1 MNKLYGM
8 ALALGLSLMSTSAV
22 GGGITLYSD
31 ALVTD
36 GPSESKAFVG
46 LNWSLGG
53 SATPELIL
61 GLSNGRTRADGNVQG
76 SKISAHFDLESGFTP
91 SKVKATALFGQASA
105 MAELGAGYDFLGGE
119 LIGVFG
125 LNTGNLAVG
134 IDVNM
139 DMELSPYA
147 GLHTIGAFPGTGLTC
162 DGLPDTHPEGNYY
175 VLEDNAVP
183 LSSGPDSGRC
193 AYRLAQTIIF
203 EPPALDVSTEQ

>member
-22 GGGITLYSD
+22 GGSPVLGSD

-36 GPSESKAFVG
+36 GPSVSKAFVG
-46 LNWSLGG
+46 LNWSFGG

-61 GLSNGRTRADGNVQG
+61 GMSNGRTRADGNVQG
-76 SKISAHFDLESGFTP
+76 SKISAHFDLGSGFTP
-91 SKVKATALFGQASA
+91 SKVKATAVFGQASA
-105 MAELGAGYDFLGGE
+105 MAELGAGYDVLGGE
-119 LIGVFG
+119 LIGVVG

-147 GLHTIGAFPGTGLTC
+147 GFHTIGAFPGTGLTC
-162 DGLPDTHPEGNYY
+162 DGLPGTHPLDSDWE
-175 VLEDNAVP
+175 LDDNAVP
-183 LSSGPDSGRC
+183 GIQGYCSYQL
-193 AYRLAQTIIF
+193 TII
-203 EPPALDVSTEQ
+203 ETPVLDVSMEQ

>member
-22 GGGITLYSD
+22 GGQQYLYSD

-91 SKVKATALFGQASA
+91 SKVKATALFG
-105 MAELGAGYDFLGGE
+105 
-119 LIGVFG
+119 
-125 LNTGNLAVG
+125 
-134 IDVNM
+134 
-139 DMELSPYA
+139 
-147 GLHTIGAFPGTGLTC
+147 
-162 DGLPDTHPEGNYY
+162 
-175 VLEDNAVP
+175 
-183 LSSGPDSGRC
+183 
-193 AYRLAQTIIF
+193 
-203 EPPALDVSTEQ
+203 

>member
-22 GGGITLYSD
+22 GGATVFLSD

-36 GPSESKAFVG
+36 SPSETKAFVG
-46 LNWSLGG
+46 LNWSFGG

-61 GLSNGRTRADGNVQG
+61 GMSNGRTRADGNVQG

-91 SKVKATALFGQASA
+91 SKVKATAVFGQASA
-105 MAELGAGYDFLGGE
+105 MAELGAGYDVLGGE
-119 LIGVFG
+119 LIGVVG

-134 IDVNM
+134 IDVNI

-147 GLHTIGAFPGTGLTC
+147 GFHTIGAFPGTGLTC
-162 DGLPDTHPEGNYY
+162 DGLPDTHPQNSRF
-175 VLEDNAVP
+175 VLVGLDLDYCRYEV
-183 LSSGPDSGRC
+183 SPD
-193 AYRLAQTIIF
+193 
-203 EPPALDVSTEQ
+203 